1 LALAWLLSSSRNY
14 WGCDIDPISAMLM
27 LGSALKGIRSCCE
40 MLNQGKTE
48 IQRIKKGVAD
58 AKEIVKDV
66 SGFFGWVKGLFLP
79 EDKQSVN
86 SGKVEESKKKV
97 KDEYVDYI
105 PDEDA
110 IIDQFIKHVGDFF
123 KAQAYLIAYKEDL
136 ERKVFSSSHG
146 DNNIGALEL
155 ISIETKLVKCGSE
168 LRELMN
174 EAPAQLGPLYSRY
187 KAMHSKILDEQRK
200 ARERDRRNEKQRR
213 IDQIKTENDRV
224 DRCVPHWVTLG
235 LIVIFW
241 VFIWLI
247 SLSMTQKST
256 FGAWSYLPQSAS
268 LHSLPL
274 PLSILRIE
282 SSTNRPRLL

>member
-1 LALAWLLSSSRNY
+1 
-14 WGCDIDPISAMLM
+14 M

-40 MLNQGKTE
+40 MLNEGKAE
-48 IQRIKKGVAD
+48 IQRIKKGVED
-58 AKEIVKDV
+58 AKAIAKDV
-66 SGFFGWVKGLFLP
+66 LGFWSWLKGIFLP
-79 EDKQSVN
+79 KDKQPGDLV
-86 SGKVEESKKKV
+86 KAEPKKV
-97 KDEYVDYI
+97 KEEYVEYI

-123 KAQAYLIAYKEDL
+123 KAQAYLVAYKEDL

-155 ISIETKLVKCGSE
+155 ISIETKLVKCGAE

-174 EAPAQLGPLYSRY
+174 EAPPQLGPLYSRY
-187 KAMHSKILDEQRK
+187 KAMYSRILEEQKK
-200 ARERDRRNEKQRR
+200 ARERDRKNERQRR

-247 SLSMTQKST
+247 SLSTMQKST
-256 FGAWSYLPQSAS
+256 FGAWSYSPLSAS
-268 LHSLPL
+268 LRYQPL
-274 PLSILRIE
+274 PLFIWKTE
-282 SSTNRPRLL
+282 SSTNKPKLL

>member
-1 LALAWLLSSSRNY
+1 
-14 WGCDIDPISAMLM
+14 MLM
-27 LGSALKGIRSCCE
+27 LSSALKGIRSCCE
-40 MLNQGKTE
+40 MLSEGKAE
-48 IQRIKKGVAD
+48 IQRIKKGVED
-58 AKEIVKDV
+58 AKAIVKDV
-66 SGFFGWVKGLFLP
+66 SGFFGWIKGLFGG
-79 EDKQSVN
+79 S
-86 SGKVEESKKKV
+86 SGEPVKPVETKPVKAK

-123 KAQAYLIAYKEDL
+123 KAQAYLVAYKEDL
-136 ERKVFSSSHG
+136 ERKVFGSTYG
-146 DNNIGALEL
+146 DNNLGALEL
-155 ISIETKLVKCGSE
+155 ISIETKLVKCGAE

-174 EAPAQLGPLYSRY
+174 EAPQQLGPLYSRY
-187 KAMHSKILDEQRK
+187 KAMYSKILDEQKK
-200 ARERDRRNEKQRR
+200 ARERDRRNEKQKR
-213 IDQIKTENDRV
+213 IDTIKTENDRV

-235 LIVIFW
+235 LIIIFW

>member
-1 LALAWLLSSSRNY
+1 
-14 WGCDIDPISAMLM
+14 MLM
-27 LGSALKGIRSCCE
+27 LSSALKGIRSCCE
-40 MLNQGKTE
+40 MLSEGRAE

-66 SGFFGWVKGLFLP
+66 SGFFGWIKGLFLP
-79 EDKQSVN
+79 EDKQPVAVV
-86 SGKVEESKKKV
+86 KAEEKKKV

-123 KAQAYLIAYKEDL
+123 KAQAYLVAYKEDL
-136 ERKVFSSSHG
+136 ERKVFGSTYG
-146 DNNIGALEL
+146 DNNLGALEL
-155 ISIETKLVKCGSE
+155 ISIETKLVKCGAE

-187 KAMHSKILDEQRK
+187 KAMYGKILDEQKK
-200 ARERDRRNEKQRR
+200 ARERDRRNEKQKR
-213 IDQIKTENDRV
+213 IDKIKTENDRV

-247 SLSMTQKST
+247 SQNMTQKSIS
-256 FGAWSYLPQSAS
+256 GAWSYSPPSALS
-268 LHSLPL
+268 HSLPL
-274 PLSILRIE
+274 PLSILTTRFSANK
-282 SSTNRPRLL
+282 SSQTGVKLSN

>member
-1 LALAWLLSSSRNY
+1 MSGLSSSRNF
-14 WGCDIDPISAMLM
+14 WGFDIDPISAMLM
-27 LGSALKGIRSCCE
+27 LSSALKGIRSCCE
-40 MLNQGKTE
+40 MLSQGKAE

-58 AKEIVKDV
+58 AKEIAKEV
-66 SGFFGWVKGLFLP
+66 SGFFGWLKGLFGGSP
-79 EDKQSVN
+79 DEPV
-86 SGKVEESKKKV
+86 KVEAKPVKAK

-110 IIDQFIKHVGDFF
+110 VIDQFIRHVGDFF
-123 KAQAYLIAYKEDL
+123 KAQAYLVAYKEDL

-155 ISIETKLVKCGSE
+155 ISIETKLVKCGAE

-187 KAMHSKILDEQRK
+187 KAMYSKILDEQKK

-213 IDQIKTENDRV
+213 VDKIKTENDRV

-235 LIVIFW
+235 LIIIFW
-241 VFIWLI
+241 VFVWLI
-247 SLSMTQKST
+247 SQSTMQKST
-256 FGAWSYLPQSAS
+256 FGGWSYSPQLVLS
-268 LHSLPL
+268 HSLPL
-274 PLSILRIE
+274 PLSISITRFSL
-282 SSTNRPRLL
+282 SK

>member
-1 LALAWLLSSSRNY
+1 
-14 WGCDIDPISAMLM
+14 MLM

-40 MLNQGKTE
+40 MLNEGKAE

-58 AKEIVKDV
+58 AKEIVKEV
-66 SGFFGWVKGLFLP
+66 SGFFGWVKSLFSDKPSHESLP
-79 EDKQSVN
+79 VKSE
-86 SGKVEESKKKV
+86 KKV
-97 KDEYVDYI
+97 KDEYVEYI

-110 IIDQFIKHVGDFF
+110 IVDQFIKHVGDFF

-136 ERKVFSSSHG
+136 ERKVFGSTYG
-146 DNNIGALEL
+146 DNNLGALEL

-174 EAPAQLGPLYSRY
+174 EAPPQLGPLYSRY
-187 KAMHSKILDEQRK
+187 KAMYGKILDEQKK
-200 ARERDRRNEKQRR
+200 ARERDRKNERQRR